1 MTRSATWI
9 AILAIVAGACR
20 RDGGGDPLPPGDYE
34 PKPARHDLEIPSG
47 ERERIR
53 ADALRRAKVWW
64 PPARPIPSVDFTI
77 NPPGPDSFPT
87 DAVVTCRFELKS
99 SDGRTPKFQCVASG
113 GDVLKVKYG
122 RNNPETFGEVAATR
136 LVAALGFGADRMF
149 KVERVRCAGCPRFPF
164 QALRCYERVGL
175 QSACFPGGIDYDRIV
190 DFDPAVVERKLEG
203 QVIEGVKDQG
213 WAWFELDR
221 IDPSRGGAS
230 PAEVDAFRL
239 MAVFLAH
246 WDNKAPNQR
255 LLCPAGSENADGS
268 CRQPLAIMQD
278 LGATFGPLKI
288 DLHNW
293 RSGQIWKDG
302 ATCTVSMEHLPWGG
316 ATFPERRI
324 GEAGR
329 LMLLGLLE
337 QLSDGQLEAL
347 FDGSR
352 VTSYDQVTGDAR
364 RADAWVR
371 VFRDRVDQIRK
382 GGPCP
387 S

>member
-1 MTRSATWI
+1 MCRRLLVIAVIGAVLGAAT
-9 AILAIVAGACR
+9 ACR
-20 RDGGGDPLPPGDYE
+20 RETPAAAAPNGDGSAA
-34 PKPARHDLEIPSG
+34 AR
-47 ERERIR
+47 
-53 ADALRRAKVWW
+53 ALREAALASARVWH
-64 PPARPIPSVDFTI
+64 PPAVPIGSVNLGV
-77 NPPGPDSFPT
+77 NPDGPGRLPDDT
-87 DAVVTCRFELKS
+87 EIDCRFKLREA
-99 SDGRTPKFQCVASG
+99 GGTTPKFYCELPDGTEV
-113 GDVLKVKYG
+113 KIKYG
-122 RNNPETFGEVAATR
+122 AGNPELHAEVAATR
-136 LVAALGFGADRMF
+136 LLAALGFGADRMF

-190 DFDPAVVERKLEG
+190 DFDLAVVERKLEG

-255 LLCPAGSENADGS
+255 LLCPAGSENPDGT

-302 ATCTVSMEHLPWGG
+302 ASCTVSMEHLPWGG

-324 GEAGR
+324 SEAGR

-337 QLSDGQLEAL
+337 QLSDQQLEAL

-352 VTSYDQVTGDAR
+352 VTSYDQVTGEAR